1 MLKSSYLIRHSLFQ
15 LKRFIHLTIPSLTAG
30 QTQYHGQKNSTWW
43 EKYETH
49 VDPVQTRTDLLNMDD
64 LDERHYRPIKPVIST
79 YQSFSC
85 FHDPIISRV
94 IGILLREGDRE
105 LVEELMHKTF
115 RTIKLIQIGKYNRAK
130 TQEERDS
137 IECNPVTLLK
147 QAIKNATPIV
157 RLTRIAKGGT
167 LYSVPIPMSPTRGT
181 YTAIRLLIDSTHD
194 ARPHDQRFWTLFAKE
209 IMDAAQNQGRTII
222 VLLHLVIFSF
232 EEMNQFINKLL
243 GKDDE
248 HCHSHKS
255 DEKCESETCNSLILG
270 GEKLGC
276 KTDNKP
282 ININTDEHIIEGRTI
297 QHDGV
302 NIKSTVSSDVS
313 STVSI
318 ANQQKLTDLVSKL
331 SSTHAQIN
339 EYANRQ
345 TAKIDEEI
353 QREIDLI
360 VARTRQQQ
368 EELLRKANEETYQI
382 DAEYRLRLQKM
393 VEEIDA
399 NKAKRIAD
407 IEKELNKLQ
416 GDILQ
421 GAKNDIDLLNKKAA
435 SLKLD
440 ILQEAQ
446 SRAALETNDLTSQAK
461 YLGQASTLHQSTGT
475 TTIKT
480 DISAVATANETN
492 GTKMTG
498 KVSSKDTHVSTS
510 GAHRI

>member
-1 MLKSSYLIRHSLFQ
+1 
-15 LKRFIHLTIPSLTAG
+15 
-30 QTQYHGQKNSTWW
+30 
-43 EKYETH
+43 
-49 VDPVQTRTDLLNMDD
+49 
-64 LDERHYRPIKPVIST
+64 
-79 YQSFSC
+79 
-85 FHDPIISRV
+85 
-94 IGILLREGDRE
+94 
-105 LVEELMHKTF
+105 
-115 RTIKLIQIGKYNRAK
+115 
-130 TQEERDS
+130 
-137 IECNPVTLLK
+137 
-147 QAIKNATPIV
+147 
-157 RLTRIAKGGT
+157 
-167 LYSVPIPMSPTRGT
+167 
-181 YTAIRLLIDSTHD
+181 
-194 ARPHDQRFWTLFAKE
+194 
-209 IMDAAQNQGRTII
+209 
-222 VLLHLVIFSF
+222 
-232 EEMNQFINKLL
+232 MNQFINKLL

-255 DEKCESETCNSLILG
+255 DVKCDNETCNSLILG

-282 ININTDEHIIEGRTI
+282 ININTDEQIIEGRTI

-345 TAKIDEEI
+345 TAKIDVEI

-498 KVSSKDTHVSTS
+498 KVSTKDTHVSTS